1 MASMKISRILHAG
14 YVFESGG
21 TQILFDPIVENP
33 FSRNCHAF
41 PDVRFDLD
49 QVRQLTPDAI
59 FISHFHDD
67 HCSFDS
73 LHLLART
80 TPVYLYCLFDELFAM
95 LRELGFS
102 NVQSLAID
110 QPVHVG
116 GFEII
121 ARRAL
126 DDEVDSMFHIR
137 AEGLNVLNVVDAWM
151 DPQTLEQLKGYAPWD
166 MVLWPFQTMRE
177 VDVIAPGRAW
187 RDQAAPGLAAACA
200 PALVGVRA
208 APPPATPAV
217 ALPDEWP
224 EQLQALA
231 PRYVVPSS
239 CQFVQEP
246 WSWYNHAMFPI
257 TYRQFAQ
264 EVGAWLPNAQ
274 VVRLNPSV
282 AFELTAQALTP
293 AAPLPWVLPVGD
305 QDVDFEYDP
314 AITPPPTAAIARRF
328 AALTAEQMALVQAFC
343 QRGLLQKYEEMELPD
358 DSYFIAPRIWQ
369 LTIYDHDGSGQRFRY
384 RIHGDRI
391 ASDHID
397 ASSIEHDRIE
407 ASRIAGEGGNSIE
420 RDRLEANSLEA
431 ASIAPAD
438 AQSPGWSTEIPAAKL
453 YAGLALGESLT
464 SMYLRIAGAPADADI
479 ADDPLIRC
487 LFNDAFGAYQAAQL
501 RRLKETA

>member
-1 MASMKISRILHAG
+1 MKISRILHAG

-73 LHLLART
+73 LHLLPRT

-102 NVQSLAID
+102 NVQPLAID
-110 QPVHVG
+110 QPVQVG

-137 AEGLNVLNVVDAWM
+137 AEGLNILNVVDAWM
-151 DPQTLEQLKGYAPWD
+151 DPETLEQLKQYAPWD

-177 VDVIAPGRAW
+177 VDVIAPLRTCGNETA
-187 RDQAAPGLAAACA
+187 AAPAPACA
-200 PALVGVRA
+200 PALASVRA
-208 APPPATPAV
+208 VPPPATPAV
-217 ALPDEWP
+217 ALPEDWP

-274 VVRLNPSV
+274 VVRINPSV
-282 AFELTAQALTP
+282 AFELSAQDLTP

-314 AITPPPTAAIARRF
+314 AITPPPTADISRRF
-328 AALTAEQMALVQAFC
+328 AALTAEQMALVQDFC

-358 DSYFIAPRIWQ
+358 DSYFIEPRIWQ
-369 LTIYDHDGSGQRFRY
+369 LTVYDHDGAGQRFRY

-391 ASDHID
+391 ARDHIE

-407 ASRIAGEGGNSIE
+407 ASRIAGDGGESIE
-420 RDRLEANSLEA
+420 RDRLEADSLEA

-438 AQSPGWSTEIPAAKL
+438 APSLGWTTEIPAAKL

-464 SMYLRIAGAPADADI
+464 SMYVRIAGAPADADI

-501 RRLKETA
+501 RRLKEAA